1 MAVRPYKPK
10 PLTAIAGELPKDPN
24 FVQTWDAPAD
34 PNYRDPI
41 NYGNDRPEQQQ
52 PQQPQQQES
61 VVDSYQLP
69 APNPDRPSNS
79 PASRTYQSFDDY
91 RSQFSAPEQTQDSYS
106 ARPYQNAYNA
116 QLSSLNQGKEL
127 GLQQAQSDRQLALD
141 QANKQAADQQKQLEE
156 GYDPKL
162 AQTKQFLSD
171 RGILDSSEA
180 GKKLL
185 DLLNTQQ
192 KSVQDVQT
200 NLTNRT
206 KEIETAYSQRTQQ
219 VQQQT
224 NQAIADQQDLLAQRL
239 DALNK
244 DRRVDDENK
253 KKFEYQIY
261 QDYQDSLDKI
271 DAQDR
276 QAKMDEYNM
285 KQDALTYELNVA
297 KTTGMFQGQPTYE
310 AQQDALKAS
319 KSGGGGSG
327 GGGYGSGASEIQS
340 GIQQIQS
347 LIAQGYTPEDAYAL
361 VAGNYSAAG
370 KRALNSAFIQA
381 TTTPVQQF
389 SPQEQLFNNT
399 LQAAFPWSQL
409 PDTTPKPLIQLDPTK
424 RKTTQAKAGSGG
436 LDIKSLVQSV
446 MGGTK

>member
-10 PLTAIAGELPKDPN
+10 PLTAVAGELPKDPN
-24 FVQTWDAPAD
+24 FVQTWDDTPD

-41 NYGNDRPEQQQ
+41 NYGNDRPEQ
-52 PQQPQQQES
+52 PQQAQAQES
-61 VVDSYQLP
+61 VVDNYQLP

-91 RSQFSAPEQTQDSYS
+91 RSQFDSPQQKQDSYS
-106 ARPYQNAYNA
+106 TVPYQNAYNA
-116 QLSSLNQGKEL
+116 QLSSLNQGKDL

-141 QANKQAADQQKQLEE
+141 QANKEAADQQKQLEE

-162 AQTKQFLSD
+162 TQVKQFLSD

-185 DLLNTQQ
+185 DLVNTQQ
-192 KSVQDVQT
+192 QSVQKVQE

-244 DRRVDDENK
+244 DRRVDDQNK
-253 KKFEYQIY
+253 KQFEYQIY

-276 QAKMDEYNM
+276 QAKLDEYNM

-297 KTTGMFQGQPTYE
+297 KTTGVFQGQPTYD

-319 KSGGGGSG
+319 KSGGGGSSG
-327 GGGYGSGASEIQS
+327 GGLAGAAPEIQS
-340 GIQQIQS
+340 GLQNIQA
-347 LIAQGYTPEDAYAL
+347 LIDQGYTPEDALAL
-361 VAGNYSAAG
+361 VSQGFSAAG
-370 KRALNSAFIQA
+370 KRALSAAFIQA
-381 TTTPVQQF
+381 TTVPVDSRSPAEMLFEETVGGLLPWTKLNKTPQ
-389 SPQEQLFNNT
+389 
-399 LQAAFPWSQL
+399 
-409 PDTTPKPLIQLDPTK
+409 PLIQLDPSK
-424 RKTTQAKAGSGG
+424 RKTPQVKASDDDG
-436 LDIKSLVQSV
+436 LDALIKASAAKYS
-446 MGGTK
+446 